1 MSRCQIIKAHNGEV
15 CFRGISISS
24 WNDLQAQIKD
34 KEDYLIEI
42 KEQLKMMAI
51 AQPRDIVGKD
61 DDIVFAIKHRI
72 DDVMEDYED
81 NCRTLYYL
89 YAIQGLIEDY
99 KYKADMSLEDAW
111 NAAVVDMYA
120 DLRNEI
126 KNHETNT

>member
-1 MSRCQIIKAHNGEV
+1 MSIHQIIKPHNGEV
-15 CFRGISISS
+15 CFRGILIRS
-24 WNDLQAQIKD
+24 WNDLLTQIKD

-42 KEQLKMMAI
+42 KEQLKMIAI
-51 AQPRDIVGKD
+51 AQPRDLVGKD

-81 NCRTLYYL
+81 NCKTLYYL

-111 NAAVVDMYA
+111 KAAVVDMYA
-120 DLRNEI
+120 DLRNKI
-126 KNHETNT
+126 KSNETNI

>member
-51 AQPRDIVGKD
+51 AQPRDIV
-61 DDIVFAIKHRI
+61 
-72 DDVMEDYED
+72 
-81 NCRTLYYL
+81 
-89 YAIQGLIEDY
+89 QGLIEDY